1 MIVSGRDVARDVPMW
16 GKIVAADNIEIQ
28 PYAVTAGK
36 NMRSTPISLLDFESQ
51 IPQPVVYNL
60 AAFSGGA
67 VPVAAVSAVAQKAV
81 PIVTNIVKT
90 GLSKDELNKP
100 VLVKNKESV
109 AEVLWYLMKKDGGA
123 NGTYKKILKILGEI

>member
-28 PYAVTAGK
+28 PYTVTAGK

-67 VPVAAVSAVAQKAV
+67 VPVAAVAQTVV
-81 PIVTNIVKT
+81 PIVGNIVKT

-100 VLVKNKESV
+100 VLLKNKESV